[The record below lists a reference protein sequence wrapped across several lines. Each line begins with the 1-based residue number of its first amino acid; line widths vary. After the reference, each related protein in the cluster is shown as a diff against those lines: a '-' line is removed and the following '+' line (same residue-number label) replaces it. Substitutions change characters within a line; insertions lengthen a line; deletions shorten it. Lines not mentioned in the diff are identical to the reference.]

1 MNEKKRDIMDLNQLK
16 SFVTVAHHRNLTQAA
31 ERLCLSQPA
40 VSAQIKAIESS
51 IGTPLFVRTSNGMTL
66 TRAGEIFLPEAESL
80 LQHNHKLDRFAK
92 TLAENYKEEANLGL
106 IHPVA
111 SSKVTQ
117 LTRLINQTSSGV
129 QLHIQYGMS
138 GEILARIIAKQL
150 HGGFFLGPFNQRSV
164 RSIFLENIHYSLI
177 CPQAEYEH
185 IKDSPPKGLEE
196 YTWIEM
202 SGVSGSNKHLQQF
215 WRANRLSPKHQ
226 IICDYPQTII
236 DLVID
241 GIGIA
246 MVPSSKAEAAIQAGK
261 PIAVLEQ
268 FRQIL
273 PLHFLYLDEY
283 EQDKSLQ
290 LIKSCVEEVWQLAPN
305 AQP

>member
-1 MNEKKRDIMDLNQLK
+1 MDLNQLK

-196 YTWIEM
+196 YIWIEM

-246 MVPSSKAEAAIQAGK
+246 MVPSSKAEAAIKQANR
-261 PIAVLEQ
+261 L
-268 FRQIL
+268 R
-273 PLHFLYLDEY
+273 
-283 EQDKSLQ
+283 
-290 LIKSCVEEVWQLAPN
+290 C
-305 AQP
+305 